1 MIRWRSGLLAVA
13 LGLTAATPAMGQNAR
28 TLIGVSAGAAASELE
43 GGIVNTG
50 ARWGFMGG
58 VFGLFRTSRNSVV
71 GLELNY
77 AQKGGKDLAR
87 LDYLDIPLTVGVVL
101 PTGNDAVN
109 FNFYTGIGFGFK
121 LGCTGD
127 DPALPEDGP
136 ARCTG
141 ARSTEWTWPLG
152 LAVALR
158 TAGGKYFGL
167 DGRYS
172 IGISDAFEGSAAR
185 NRAWQLRALFAV
197 PVR

>member
-1 MIRWRSGLLAVA
+1 
-13 LGLTAATPAMGQNAR
+13 
-28 TLIGVSAGAAASELE
+28 
-43 GGIVNTG
+43 
-50 ARWGFMGG
+50 
-58 VFGLFRTSRNSVV
+58 
-71 GLELNY
+71 
-77 AQKGGKDLAR
+77 
-87 LDYLDIPLTVGVVL
+87 
-101 PTGNDAVN
+101 VN

-121 LGCTGD
+121 LGCSQDG
-127 DPALPEDGP
+127 PALPSFPDWCV
-136 ARCTG
+136 R

-172 IGISDAFEGSAAR
+172 IGISDAFEDSAAR